1 MVARDNML
9 HVLKAKALILLTN
22 GKKPARQDPGKSL
35 GMYGRIMNTDARIVG
50 KRNIEISGY
59 GKDVH
64 EIV

>member
-1 MVARDNML
+1 MARDNML

-22 GKKPARQDPGKSL
+22 RKKPVRKDPGKSL
-35 GMYGRIMNTDARIVG
+35 GMYGRIVNTDARIVG
-50 KRNIEISGY
+50 KRNIEISEY